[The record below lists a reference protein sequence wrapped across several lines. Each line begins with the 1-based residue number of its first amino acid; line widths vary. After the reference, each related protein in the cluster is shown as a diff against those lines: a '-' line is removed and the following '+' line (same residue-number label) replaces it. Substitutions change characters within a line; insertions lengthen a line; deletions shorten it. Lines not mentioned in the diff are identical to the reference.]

1 VISPLSITQPTGCHE
16 LVRKP
21 LRAALLVLLLAA
33 AIGGGT
39 GALRG
44 EIPRPDD
51 APKPL
56 EPAEAART
64 FRVPPGM
71 RIELV
76 AAEPLIREPSG
87 MCWDAQGRLYVC
99 ELHGY
104 NLEGQ
109 YDIEE
114 LNKTGKLDRE
124 VRRIQA
130 APEAKKKA
138 LAETFGTVKRL
149 VDTDGDGIMD
159 KATVFADRLP
169 PCYGIVPSRDGII
182 AVGPPQI
189 LFIADRDGD
198 GVADVREPLYAG
210 FKVGILERNINAP
223 QWGHDDWIYVGSGQT
238 AERVSGPRLV
248 KPVDLPSSDF
258 RMKADG
264 SAIEPVTGRTSTVG
278 FATTDRGERIVIW
291 TNSPG
296 ILVAPLPW
304 KDLKRNADY
313 ALSGLQHPIG
323 DIHTHATSRPHPWR
337 TKRADDPEFGKFYRD
352 RYGASESDASGYFTS
367 GCSPLIYQDATLPGL
382 DGDLLTCEPAQNMVH
397 RGRIDRTGGTFTLV
411 RPPEERESEFLTS
424 TDTWFHPVALAHGP
438 DGSLY
443 VADFYREIIEDY
455 SAIPRYLQQQYELD
469 HGVDRGRIWRLV
481 PEKRSPSPVADMTG
495 LSPARLA
502 DELASPLFW
511 RRQTARRLLV
521 ERRDTA
527 VAPAIAGLV
536 ANDRPT
542 VAVVNALHT
551 LSSLGGLDAT
561 TLLAGLSHP
570 AAAVRIHAIRLAEPL
585 LSTDAAVAD
594 RVLALAADADVDV
607 VRQAAVSIG
616 AIPPTAAAHGRTLD
630 TLATIARTHGDKPWV
645 DAAVMTAVPGRA
657 GEMLDS
663 LLREPGRI
671 GAARSLLAP
680 LAKAI
685 GSSRD
690 ATGISRA
697 IVAISR
703 IDGSG
708 SAADLEQPCWEGLRS
723 AFSGPT
729 AIPLDA
735 PAVAAVK
742 AAAHDPAAAI
752 AAAARPLVRLLKL
765 ETPAE
770 RAARIAAGVMAAA
783 DIQRPAEE
791 RLAAIAE
798 LAAEQDEA
806 VTAGLVAAFPSATP
820 QVRDAILAGLF
831 ARKERLPVVVAAV
844 EAGSIPAAALSAVQ
858 RQTLLDHPEPAVREQ
873 AARQFAR
880 LTAGLEESLAR
891 YSAAL
896 AGPRDRPRGG
906 ALYKQHC
913 GTCHRAHGVG
923 VAVGPEL
930 SGEAKQPEETLL
942 KSILAPSSQI
952 TAGYATY
959 TVLTSDGQV
968 FTGLLGA
975 DTASS
980 VTLKQQEG
988 KTQTVLRKEIDEI
1001 KASPASL
1008 MPESLAKTLSPQD
1021 VADILAWLRDPTAP

>member
-1 VISPLSITQPTGCHE
+1 MTRHTT
-16 LVRKP
+16 P
-21 LRAALLVLLLAA
+21 LRAGLAA
-33 AIGGGT
+33 FFRQAAVAFIAVVST
-39 GALRG
+39 ARA

-51 APKPL
+51 APRPL
-56 EPAEAART
+56 SPAEAAKT

-71 RIELV
+71 RMELV
-76 AAEPLIREPSG
+76 AAEPLVREPSG
-87 MCWDAQGRLYVC
+87 ICWDAQGRLYVC

-114 LNKTGKLDRE
+114 LNKTGRLDRE

-138 LAETFGTVKRL
+138 EAETFGTVKL
-149 VDTDGDGIMD
+149 LTDTDGDGVMD
-159 KATVFADRLP
+159 TATVFADRLP
-169 PCYGIVPSRDGII
+169 PCYGICPARDGII

-189 LFIADRDGD
+189 LFLADRDGD
-198 GVADVREPLYAG
+198 GVAEVREPLYEG

-223 QWGHDDWIYVGSGQT
+223 QWGLDDWIYVGSGQT
-238 AERVSGPRLV
+238 ADRVSGPRLA

-258 RMKADG
+258 RIKADG

-278 FATTDRGERIVIW
+278 FATTDRGERIVIV
-291 TNSPG
+291 TTAPG
-296 ILVAPLPW
+296 VLVAPLSW
-304 KDLKRNADY
+304 KDLRRNPDY
-313 ALSGLQHPIG
+313 AVTGLQHPIG
-323 DIHTHATSRPHPWR
+323 GVRTFATSQPHPWR
-337 TKRADDPEFGKFYRD
+337 TKRAEDPEFGKYYRD
-352 RYGASESDASGYFTS
+352 RYGASDSDPSGYFTS
-367 GCSPLIYQDATLPGL
+367 GCSPLFYQDSTLPGL

-397 RGRIDRTGGTFTLV
+397 RGRIDRSGGTFTLV
-411 RPPEERESEFLTS
+411 RPPEEQESEFLTS

-443 VADFYREIIEDY
+443 IADFYREIIEDY

-481 PEKRSPSPVADMTG
+481 PEKKAAPSTADMTAI
-495 LSPARLA
+495 SPAQLA
-502 DELASPLFW
+502 DELASPHFW

-521 ERRDTA
+521 ERRDSGAAAA
-527 VAPAIAGLV
+527 VARLV
-536 ANDRPT
+536 AANRPA
-542 VAVVNALHT
+542 VAVTNALHS
-551 LSSLGGLDAT
+551 LSSLGSLDAQ
-561 TLLAGLSHP
+561 TLLAALSHP
-570 AAAVRIHAIRLAEPL
+570 AAAVQIHAIRLAEPL
-585 LSTDAAVAD
+585 LATDPAVAD

-607 VRQAAVSIG
+607 ARQVAVSVG
-616 AIPPTAAAHGRTLD
+616 GIPPTAAVHGRTLD
-630 TLATIARTHGDKPWV
+630 TLAAIARVHGDKPWI
-645 DAAVMTAVPGRA
+645 DAAVMTALPGRSGA
-657 GEMLDS
+657 MLDT
-663 LLREPGRI
+663 LLREPGHI

-680 LAKAI
+680 LARAI
-685 GSSRD
+685 GSSRN
-690 ATGISRA
+690 AAGISSA
-697 IVAISR
+697 VVTISR
-703 IDGSG
+703 ITDDSDGAG
-708 SAADLEQPCWEGLRS
+708 LAQPCWEGLRS

-729 AIPLDA
+729 SVALDA

-742 AAAHDPAAAI
+742 AAATSSTTAI
-752 AAAARPLVRLLKL
+752 ATAGRALVRLLKL

-770 RAARIAAGVMAAA
+770 RTARIAAGVATAA

-798 LAAEQDEA
+798 LAADEDEA

-820 QVRDAILAGLF
+820 QVRDAILAALF
-831 ARKERLPVVVAAV
+831 ARRERLPVVVAAV

-873 AARQFAR
+873 AARQFAKV
-880 LTAGLEESLAR
+880 TAGLEKALAR
-891 YSAAL
+891 YTQAL
-896 AGPRDRPRGG
+896 AGPRDRQRGG

-913 GTCHRAHGVG
+913 GSCHRAHGVG

-959 TVLTSDGQV
+959 TVLTNDGQV

-1008 MPESLAKTLSPQD
+1008 MPESLTTTLSPQD
-1021 VADILAWLRDPTAP
+1021 VADILAWLRDPTSP

>member
-1 VISPLSITQPTGCHE
+1 MTRHTT
-16 LVRKP
+16 P
-21 LRAALLVLLLAA
+21 LRAGLAA
-33 AIGGGT
+33 FFRQAAVAFIAVVST
-39 GALRG
+39 AVISTVRA

-51 APKPL
+51 APRPL
-56 EPAEAART
+56 APAEAAKT

-71 RIELV
+71 RMELV

-87 MCWDAQGRLYVC
+87 ICWDAQGRLYVC

-114 LNKTGKLDRE
+114 LNKTGTLDRE

-138 LAETFGTVKRL
+138 EAETFGTVKL
-149 VDTDGDGIMD
+149 LADTDGDGVMD
-159 KATVFADRLP
+159 TATVFADRLP
-169 PCYGIVPSRDGII
+169 PCYGICPVRDGII

-189 LFIADRDGD
+189 LFLADRDGD
-198 GVADVREPLYAG
+198 GVAEVREPLYEG

-223 QWGHDDWIYVGSGQT
+223 QWGNDDWIYVGSGQT
-238 AERVSGPRLV
+238 ADRVTGPRLPR
-248 KPVDLPSSDF
+248 PVDLPSSDF

-264 SAIEPVTGRTSTVG
+264 SAIEPVAGRTSTVG
-278 FATTDRGERIVIW
+278 FATTDRGERIVIV
-291 TNSPG
+291 TTAPG
-296 ILVAPLPW
+296 VLVAPLSW
-304 KDLKRNADY
+304 KDLRRNPDY
-313 ALSGLQHPIG
+313 AAGGLQHPIG
-323 DIHTHATSRPHPWR
+323 GVRTFATSRPHPWR
-337 TKRADDPEFGKFYRD
+337 TKRAEDPEFGKYYRD
-352 RYGASESDASGYFTS
+352 RYGASDSDPSGYFTS
-367 GCSPLIYQDATLPGL
+367 GCSPLFYEDATLAGL
-382 DGDLLTCEPAQNMVH
+382 DGDLLTCEPAQNMIH
-397 RGRIDRTGGTFTLV
+397 RGRIDRTGGTFALV

-438 DGSLY
+438 EGSLY

-481 PEKRSPSPVADMTG
+481 PERKAPSPVADMTA
-495 LSPARLA
+495 LAAPQLA
-502 DELASPLFW
+502 DELASPHFW

-527 VAPAIAGLV
+527 VAPAIASLV
-536 ANDRPT
+536 TRDRPA

-551 LSSLGGLDAT
+551 LASLGSLDGR
-561 TLLAGLSHP
+561 TLLTALSHP
-570 AAAVRIHAIRLAEPL
+570 AAAVRIHALRLAEPL
-585 LSTDAAVAD
+585 VATDAAVAD

-616 AIPPTAAAHGRTLD
+616 GIPPAAAAHGRTLE
-630 TLATIARTHGDKPWV
+630 TLAAIARTHGDKPWV
-645 DAAVMTAVPGRA
+645 DAAVMTALPERSQA
-657 GEMLDS
+657 
-663 LLREPGRI
+663 LLGKLLAEPGRI
-671 GAARSLLAP
+671 AAARPLLGP
-680 LAKAI
+680 LARAI
-685 GSSRD
+685 GASR
-690 ATGISRA
+690 
-697 IVAISR
+697 
-703 IDGSG
+703 
-708 SAADLEQPCWEGLRS
+708 SAADISATIAAIATTADPAVRQTCWEGLRS
-723 AFSGPT
+723 SFTSPT
-729 AIPLDA
+729 AVAVDPA
-735 PAVAAVK
+735 AVAAVK
-742 AAAHDPAAAI
+742 AAATDPEPGV
-752 AAAARPLVRLLKL
+752 AAAARSLVRLLKL
-765 ETPAE
+765 ETPGE
-770 RAARIAAGVMAAA
+770 RSARIAAGVAAVG
-783 DIQRPAEE
+783 DVQRPSEE

-798 LAAEQDEA
+798 LAADEDEA
-806 VTAGLVAAFPSATP
+806 VTAGLVAAFPSAAP
-820 QVRDAILAGLF
+820 QVRDAVLAALF
-831 ARKERLPVVVAAV
+831 ARRERLPVVVAAV
-844 EAGSIPAAALSAVQ
+844 EAGLIPASALSAVQ
-858 RQTLLDHPEPAVREQ
+858 RQSLLDHPEPAVREQ
-873 AARQFAR
+873 AAKEFAK
-880 LTAGLEESLAR
+880 LSAGLDEPLAR
-891 YSAAL
+891 YAAAL

-959 TVLTSDGQV
+959 TVLTNDGQV

-988 KTQTVLRKEIDEI
+988 KTQTVLRKEIDQLT
-1001 KASPASL
+1001 ASPASL

-1021 VADILAWLRDPTAP
+1021 VADILAWLRDPTTP